1 MIHLVASSYS
11 ELTKRLNTSVAK
23 YSLSFFLGPSR
34 ETLERRKWPR
44 KRTRCEAG
52 SSSVI
57 VKHECGLR
65 TADCGL
71 RTADCG
77 LRTGGKTRTRYKMR
91 TTDYIGK
98 NCTNWSYVR
107 LNKFKRSL
115 NSTTRKFNKLLMIL
129 LEILG
134 AWRCAARFSKFR
146 AWPKCYFLQP
156 FSDLVSVLN
165 IYGRGYKCD
174 AHVYICVNHVIIA

>member
-1 MIHLVASSYS
+1 MIHLAASSYS

-57 VKHECGLR
+57 VKYECGLR

-71 RTADCG
+71 RTGC
-77 LRTGGKTRTRYKMR
+77 KTWTRYKMR
-91 TTDYIGK
+91 TTDYLGK
-98 NCTNWSYVR
+98 NCTNWFYVR

-115 NSTTRKFNKLLMIL
+115 NSTTRKFKLLIL

>member
-1 MIHLVASSYS
+1 MIHLAAYSYS

-57 VKHECGLR
+57 VKYECGLR

-71 RTADCG
+71 RTTDCG

-98 NCTNWSYVR
+98 NFTNWFYVR

-115 NSTTRKFNKLLMIL
+115 NSTTGKFKLQIL

-134 AWRCAARFSKFR
+134 AWSCAAWFSKFR
-146 AWPKCYFLQP
+146 AWPKRYFLQSL
-156 FSDLVSVLN
+156 SDLVSVLN

-174 AHVYICVNHVIIA
+174 AHAYICVNHVISA